1 MRSPATG
8 DVNRTSLRIG
18 KRAFLLAFFILLGLM
33 VVSGVLTY
41 AVPSGSFERVERDGR
56 VAVVPGSYEPTEV
69 PPAPVWRWFTAPV
82 EVLFAEG
89 NVVVLTII
97 AFLLFVG
104 GAFAIL
110 ESAGV
115 LHALVNMIV
124 ERFRRRRY
132 LLMAI
137 VIFFFMAV
145 ASILGVYEA
154 MVPMI
159 VLIVPLAHRLGW
171 DSLTGLGMSL
181 LPLAFGFSAA
191 ITNPF
196 TIGVA
201 QRIAE
206 LPLFSGAWLRIIFF
220 VIVYVVVL
228 SFVAL
233 HARRVERDPGRSLV
247 YEEDL
252 AMRERE
258 GLESEAG
265 TGRDSPGAADAA
277 ADPGT
282 VRALRWFAVTMGV
295 AFAFIFATARTP
307 GLSDLAFPVMALL
320 FLAGGVGSGLLAGL
334 PGRRVAAAFGR
345 GAVAILPGVV
355 LILMSLSVR
364 YIVDLGGITDSILY
378 RATRSIGDAGPF
390 TSAVLIYLVTLGMN
404 FFVGSASAKA
414 FLMMPILAPLA
425 DLAGITRQT
434 AVLAFDFGDGFSNMI
449 YPSNALLLVGLSFTV
464 VSYPRW
470 IRWTIPLQLFAFALS
485 VVFLGI
491 AVAVGYGPF

>member
-1 MRSPATG
+1 MS
-8 DVNRTSLRIG
+8 DVEQTSLRIG
-18 KRAFLLAFFILLGLM
+18 KTAFLLAFFILLGLM
-33 VVSGVLTY
+33 IVSGVLTH
-41 AVPSGSFERVERDGR
+41 VVSPGSFERVEQDGR
-56 VAVVPGSYEPTEV
+56 VVVVPGSYAPTDV
-69 PPAPVWRWFTAPV
+69 PPAPVWRWFAAPV

-89 NVVVLTII
+89 NIVVLTII

-110 ESAGV
+110 EAAGV
-115 LHALVNMIV
+115 LTALINRIV

-159 VLIVPLAHRLGW
+159 VLIVPLAHRMGW

-206 LPLFSGAWLRIIFF
+206 LPLFSGAWLRIMFF
-220 VIVYVVVL
+220 VLVYAVVL
-228 SFVAL
+228 AFVAL
-233 HARRVERDPGRSLV
+233 HARRIERDPRRSLV
-247 YEEDL
+247 YDEDRRL
-252 AMRERE
+252 RERE
-258 GLESEAG
+258 GFDAE
-265 TGRDSPGAADAA
+265 RAA
-277 ADPGT
+277 AAEAKMGRPT
-282 VRALRWFAVTMGV
+282 ARALRWFAAVMAV

-320 FLAGGVGSGLLAGL
+320 FLAGGVGSGLLAGMG
-334 PGRRVAAAFGR
+334 PRRVAAAFGR

-364 YIVDLGGITDSILY
+364 YIVDLGGITDTILHG
-378 RATRSIGDAGPF
+378 ATRSIGAAGPF
-390 TSAVLIYLVTLGMN
+390 ASAFLIYLVTLGMN

-425 DLAGITRQT
+425 DLAGVTRQT

-449 YPSNALLLVGLSFTV
+449 YPSNALLLIGLSFTV

-470 IRWTIPLQLFAFALS
+470 IRWTLPLQVLAFALS
-485 VVFLGI
+485 MAFLAI
-491 AVAVGYGPF
+491 AVAVEYGPF